1 LALSDFLWQKKL
13 REIINNKH
21 PQTDKLELKFLT
33 IVETV
38 LLFEDLLLDEENN
51 NKDMQ
56 GN

>member
-13 REIINNKH
+13 REIKNNKH

-38 LLFEDLLLDEENN
+38 LLFEDLLLDE
-51 NKDMQ
+51 
-56 GN
+56 